1 MARIVWKNSLTGQKA
16 QFVADTLNDSL
27 FNYGFD
33 SNKVPSLNLH
43 FFCRDYLS
51 TYKFVEDGI
60 MQEGNMQPL
69 NEEFEYIVNQSPWL
83 PAHISSHIMLFR
95 NKQGYYR
102 DVQNEICIL

>member
-43 FFCRDYLS
+43 FS
-51 TYKFVEDGI
+51 AWITY
-60 MQEGNMQPL
+60 P
-69 NEEFEYIVNQSPWL
+69 
-83 PAHISSHIMLFR
+83 HINSWKM
-95 NKQGYYR
+95 
-102 DVQNEICIL
+102 E